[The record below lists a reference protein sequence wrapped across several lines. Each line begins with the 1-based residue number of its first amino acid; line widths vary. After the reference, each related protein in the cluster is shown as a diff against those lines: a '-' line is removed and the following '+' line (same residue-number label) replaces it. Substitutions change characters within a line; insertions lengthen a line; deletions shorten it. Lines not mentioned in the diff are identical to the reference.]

1 MAKGAGTAR
10 ARRRKRLTRAEQRA
24 NTRAALR
31 DAAWTVF
38 LRRGYAG
45 SSVEEIAAEA
55 GYTRGAFYYNF
66 DSLGELFVDLLQARV
81 YSLYREMGE
90 RRLEE
95 ERPTYSL
102 RDAGDELG
110 RMQADPDS
118 RRHFRL
124 WLELVAEAGR
134 DEGLRKLAA
143 GFWTGNREL
152 LAELI
157 RRDYDARG
165 VAPPVDAGKL
175 ATAVIALDIGL
186 ALQHYVDPDGAPLD
200 LYPELFEALFGGS

>member
-1 MAKGAGTAR
+1 MAN
-10 ARRRKRLTRAEQRA
+10 KRLTRAEQRA

-45 SSVEEIAAEA
+45 SNIEEIAAEA

-66 DSLGELFVDLLQARV
+66 GSLGELFVDLLQVRV

-90 RRLEE
+90 RRLNASE
-95 ERPTYSL
+95 PTYSL
-102 RDAGDELG
+102 REAGIELAQ
-110 RMQADPDS
+110 MQANPEA
-118 RRHFRL
+118 RRLFRL
-124 WLELVAEAGR
+124 WLELLAEAGR

-143 GFWTGNREL
+143 SLWTGNRAL
-152 LAELI
+152 LTELI

-165 VAPPVDAGKL
+165 VPPPVEANKL

-186 ALQHYVDPDGAPLD
+186 ALQHYVDPDGVPLD
-200 LYPELFEALFGGS
+200 LYAELFEALFGNH